1 MFAESQNSSRYAEYE
16 NNIQKLMTHAVRQD
30 EMLKAQAL
38 QILRLTEQYSA
49 KVQQTDDAHQ
59 HAIELQPQTRADPHV
74 TFRELT
80 ARIDKA
86 VRDGIHMEQL
96 TKSSVGRQTKSPHSV
111 SQTPVATKNVPSPAD
126 SSGCSQSQKQSLV
139 GTNITMETINSTE
152 SLKVDP
158 QEESSSESSPQTMNI
173 RTQATSMYKFTDQ
186 KLHTSDKGRSPQG
199 SKDSGLDSPKR
210 FSTTAIKK
218 LNAFQGLSSIETT
231 PVISGREVREDS
243 LDEMTGSDDGGRE
256 GEGKEETISDE
267 ATLDETETEM
277 DTDTEPAVK
286 SVLRYVIPISESKSN
301 SIILPDM

>member
-1 MFAESQNSSRYAEYE
+1 MFAESHNNSRYGEYE
-16 NNIQKLMTHAVRQD
+16 NNIQKLMAHAVRQD
-30 EMLKAQAL
+30 EMLKAQTL
-38 QILRLTEQYSA
+38 QILHLTEQYSA

-86 VRDGIHMEQL
+86 VHDGIHTEQL

-111 SQTPVATKNVPSPAD
+111 SQTPVAAKNIPSPAD

-139 GTNITMETINSTE
+139 VTDITMETINSTE

-158 QEESSSESSPQTMNI
+158 QEESSSQSSTQTLNI

-186 KLHTSDKGRSPQG
+186 ELHMSDKGRSPKG

-210 FSTTAIKK
+210 FSAPSLKK
-218 LNAFQGLSSIETT
+218 LNAFQGLSSIKTT
-231 PVISGREVREDS
+231 PVVHGSEVRADS
-243 LDEMTGSDDGGRE
+243 VNEMTGSDEGGRE
-256 GEGKEETISDE
+256 GEGKEETISGE
-267 ATLDETETEM
+267 ATLDETETE
-277 DTDTEPAVK
+277 TDADNEPAVK
-286 SVLRYVIPISESKSN
+286 SVLR
-301 SIILPDM
+301 